1 MEIDYENLINLSE
14 KRKMVIED
22 ASLED
27 EKLNVEYMNL
37 NSIIRSA
44 RKILMGKL
52 DNVADTPLPT
62 SVIEKNLEEEQ
73 VWC

>member
-62 SVIEKNLEEEQ
+62 SVTEENLEEEQ
-73 VWC
+73 TWC